1 MSVFQFKKF
10 SIEQQKSAMKV
21 GTDGVLL
28 GSWTSCELKDFVLD
42 IGCGTGLISLMIA
55 QRNLDINIVGIDIDT
70 LSCQEAQFNISN
82 SNWSDRIKI
91 CNIPLQRFKSVR
103 KFDLIV
109 SNPPFFPPSKL
120 DQARDIARHGNKLS
134 FEELI
139 KYTSR
144 LLSKQGF
151 FSTIIPVYYEDYF
164 FQIAKKYG
172 LFCNRACYIKGN
184 QMVKTKRLMLEF
196 SFTNSQATKEY
207 LTIEKSR
214 HTYTDR
220 YIALCKDFYLGM

>member
-1 MSVFQFKKF
+1 MSSINKYYKKSQAGF
-10 SIEQQKSAMKV
+10 TYIEAIMSITLTLVAAGAISFGVSKGVRTYKSIY
-21 GTDGVLL
+21 
-28 GSWTSCELKDFVLD
+28 LKERA
-42 IGCGTGLISLMIA
+42 I
-55 QRNLDINIVGIDIDT
+55 
-70 LSCQEAQFNISN
+70 
-82 SNWSDRIKI
+82 
-91 CNIPLQRFKSVR
+91 
-103 KFDLIV
+103 
-109 SNPPFFPPSKL
+109 
-120 DQARDIARHGNKLS
+120 
-134 FEELI
+134 EELI